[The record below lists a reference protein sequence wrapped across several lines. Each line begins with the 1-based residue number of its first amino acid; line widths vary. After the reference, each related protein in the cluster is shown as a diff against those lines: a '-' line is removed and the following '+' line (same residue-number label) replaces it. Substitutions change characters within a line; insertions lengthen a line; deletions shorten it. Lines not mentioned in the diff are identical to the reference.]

1 MKKIFKWALFAVI
14 IIVAIGFL
22 MPKKSPPLMWVE
34 KTNIVGGGEQ
44 TTTAFVTLQRERVEV
59 IKGEPTFII
68 TSRSSDLTF
77 SKVKVYGID
86 KEGNSVFEETYALRK
101 YGNPRK
107 GEFTSKKVAD
117 FLNNYKGKVRL
128 CTETKGGTLEYE
140 VPTWASRRPIRAPSE
155 RKVRESTDKIKEKA
169 KEIADDI
176 RADT

>member
-1 MKKIFKWALFAVI
+1 MKKIIKWALFAVI
-14 IIVAIGFL
+14 VILAVGFL
-22 MPKKSPPLMWVE
+22 VPKKSPPMLWVE
-34 KTNIVGGGEQ
+34 KTNIVKGGEQ

-68 TSRSSDLTF
+68 TSRNSDLTF
-77 SKVKVYGID
+77 SKVKVYGYD
-86 KEGNSVFEETYALRK
+86 KEGNAVFEESYALREN
-101 YGNPRK
+101 GDPRR
-107 GEFTSKKVAD
+107 GVFTSKKVAD

-128 CTETKGGTLEYE
+128 CTETKGGTLDYS

-155 RKVRESTDKIKEKA
+155 RKVKDTTSKIKEKA